1 VVQVLEC
8 ASSIMSADS
17 AARKAELEAM
27 EMTWDGE
34 IRIVSKY
41 DQISVLSG

>member
-1 VVQVLEC
+1 MKVQVLT
-8 ASSIMSADS
+8 SAKAIISTDS

-34 IRIVSKY
+34 IRIVTKY
-41 DQISVLSG
+41 C